1 LEQHYPTSFYPLPS
15 LDTALVTTTQVLAAC
30 FDLLSQV
37 VEDGG
42 VLCWVCLFLSGLF
55 VWWCPLRHAIYQCRF
70 FLYDI
75 AVLLLLFQKKGAFIL
90 PSGQKGRVRRRD

>member
-1 LEQHYPTSFYPLPS
+1 LAGAGLEQHYPTSFYPLPS

-42 VLCWVCLFLSGLF
+42 VLCWVCLFLSGF
-55 VWWCPLRHAIYQCRF
+55 VCVVVSAS
-70 FLYDI
+70 
-75 AVLLLLFQKKGAFIL
+75 ALLCTNVA
-90 PSGQKGRVRRRD
+90 SSYMT

>member
-1 LEQHYPTSFYPLPS
+1 VFVFIRVCL
-15 LDTALVTTTQVLAAC
+15 C
-30 FDLLSQV
+30 
-37 VEDGG
+37 GG
-42 VLCWVCLFLSGLF
+42 VRFGI
-55 VWWCPLRHAIYQCRF
+55 AMYQCRF